1 MVRRRTR
8 PVVLLAALAFVG
20 LLAAACRPITVGGGT
35 GSGDR
40 GPNVAINQIQVLASH
55 SSYHVEPEPA
65 LLTALRSV
73 IGAAA
78 DGFEYTHRP
87 LADELDAGVRQVEL
101 DVFVDDPGGGRYA
114 PQAGA
119 AARPRSDR
127 PCPRRPG
134 LKVLHVQEVDYRSTC
149 PTFVSCLEDIRSW
162 SRTTPPTC
170 PSRSRSRPR
179 TTPSP
184 TRRPRVRA
192 AVALDRPNFAT
203 LERDPLGLRRRRDH
217 PARGRQGPLPSL
229 AAAVRKGRW
238 PTLREARGQVM
249 FVLDDKGAKRD
260 AYRAQVPDVDDRL
273 IFVDVPPSD
282 PDAAVTVVNDP
293 ISDAARIRDLV
304 TQGFIVRTRA
314 DADTVEARSGDTTR
328 RDAAFA
334 SGAVRVDRLRLP
346 RRSRHRLRGRPAGHG
361 CGPLQSRRRPSGAS
375 RPTSAADGAPR
386 GHSRW
391 DVSLCPTRT
400 RHLMASVCDRPC
412 HI

>member
-1 MVRRRTR
+1 MVRRRAR

-20 LLAAACRPITVGGGT
+20 LTAAACRPITVGGGT
-35 GSGDR
+35 GGNDR

-55 SSYHVEPEPA
+55 NSYHVEPEPA

-87 LADELDAGVRQVEL
+87 LAEELDAGVRQVEL

-114 PQAGA
+114 QPKLAPLLGLDPIDPALAG
-119 AARPRSDR
+119 
-127 PCPRRPG
+127 PG

-149 PTFVSCLEDIRSW
+149 PTFVDCLEDIRSW
-162 SRTTPPTC
+162 SRDHPAHLPITIQIEAKDDAIPDPAGLGFVQPLPWTAP
-170 PSRSRSRPR
+170 
-179 TTPSP
+179 
-184 TRRPRVRA
+184 
-192 AVALDRPNFAT
+192 DFAT
-203 LERDPLGLRRRRDH
+203 LEAEIHKVFGDDRIIS
-217 PARGRQGPLPSL
+217 PADVKGRSPSL

-273 IFVDVPPSD
+273 IFVDVPPTD

-293 ISDAARIRDLV
+293 IGDAARIRDLV
-304 TQGFIVRTRA
+304 TEGFVVRTRA

-334 SGAVRVDRLRLP
+334 SGAQYVSTDYVFPDDRFGTGYVVDLP
-346 RRSRHRLRGRPAGHG
+346 GTDAARCNPVNAPKRCLKAD
-361 CGPLQSRRRPSGAS
+361 LSG
-375 RPTSAADGAPR
+375 
-386 GHSRW
+386 
-391 DVSLCPTRT
+391 
-400 RHLMASVCDRPC
+400 
-412 HI
+412 